1 MALFIKHMEIE
12 ILLTDAG
19 TFTAGVSNSS
29 SAEGSPSSVLFLVH
43 EPVSESAEI
52 EAENFGGVIN
62 EASGPLGLLS
72 SNQGL
77 QLILGFFES
86 RN

>member
-1 MALFIKHMEIE
+1 MEIE

-19 TFTAGVSNSS
+19 TFTATAGVSNSS

-52 EAENFGGVIN
+52 EAENFGGVIG

-72 SNQGL
+72 INQGL